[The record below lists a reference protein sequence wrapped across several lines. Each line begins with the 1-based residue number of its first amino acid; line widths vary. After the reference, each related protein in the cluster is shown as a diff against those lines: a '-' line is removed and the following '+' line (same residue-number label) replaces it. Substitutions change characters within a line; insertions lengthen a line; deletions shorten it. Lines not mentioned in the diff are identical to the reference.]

1 VKFLLD
7 TNVVSEWVKPQPN
20 RGLVTWLT
28 AVDEDELCL
37 SIVTVAELRRGAER
51 LPNGRRRRAI
61 EEWIA
66 RDVLLRFERRLLGL
80 DVAVAE
86 AWGTITAQCEAR
98 GRPIS
103 AMDAFVAAVA
113 ECHGLSLVT
122 RNEGDFAGVVRS
134 VINPWSN

>member
-1 VKFLLD
+1 MKFLLD
-7 TNVVSEWVKPQPN
+7 TNVVSEWARPQPD
-20 RGLVTWLT
+20 RGLVAWL
-28 AVDEDELCL
+28 AAIDEDELCL
-37 SIVTVAELRRGAER
+37 SVVTVAELRRGAER
-51 LPNGRRRRAI
+51 LSPGRRRHAI

-86 AWGTITAQCEAR
+86 AWGTITAQCENR

-113 ECHGLSLVT
+113 ERHGLSLVT
-122 RNEGDFAGVVRS
+122 RNEADFAGVVRDL
-134 VINPWSN
+134 INPWTN